1 MGPEEVN
8 VILKHLD
15 SGVDKALQRAKVWS
29 KYLKDIIYYIDKK
42 AQLGEYV
49 EFLPVGKLNDL
60 FASNNFYN

>member
-8 VILKHLD
+8 VILKQLD

-42 AQLGEYV
+42 AQLGEYIWI
-49 EFLPVGKLNDL
+49 FTCWKLTI
-60 FASNNFYN
+60 YC

>member
-42 AQLGEYV
+42 AQLGEYIWISTCW
-49 EFLPVGKLNDL
+49 KLTIY
-60 FASNNFYN
+60 F